1 MLKHKI
7 DNIKRMA
14 AHPSQP
20 LYLTGGADGSVQ
32 LWEWG
37 HPSCVWSPRP
47 PGAFAKVTRVRFS
60 DYGNKFAASDADGN
74 LAMWQLHPAP
84 HQAGHPHASPRPFFM
99 HQCHSKGI
107 SDFVFLGS
115 CSLVATAGHSS
126 ESKNVAIWDTL
137 MPTKKA
143 LVVSWTCHE
152 GGAACVAWA
161 GALGALVSCGR
172 RGDVLVWDLRARAVR
187 HRLHA
192 HHAPIKCVA
201 LSPREDY
208 YAIGAADGDIK
219 VFSLTTHQL
228 LYTFAG
234 EHARSSFFKHIG
246 QGVTQ
251 IHIDNAGR
259 LFSCGADGTMK
270 VRKLPERDS
279 PLPHQPQY

>member
-1 MLKHKI
+1 ML
-7 DNIKRMA
+7 NR
-14 AHPSQP
+14 
-20 LYLTGGADGSVQ
+20 
-32 LWEWG
+32 
-37 HPSCVWSPRP
+37 
-47 PGAFAKVTRVRFS
+47 
-60 DYGNKFAASDADGN
+60 N
-74 LAMWQLHPAP
+74 
-84 HQAGHPHASPRPFFM
+84 
-99 HQCHSKGI
+99 
-107 SDFVFLGS
+107 
-115 CSLVATAGHSS
+115 
-126 ESKNVAIWDTL
+126 
-137 MPTKKA
+137 
-143 LVVSWTCHE
+143 
-152 GGAACVAWA
+152 
-161 GALGALVSCGR
+161 R

-187 HRLHA
+187 HKLHA

-201 LSPREDY
+201 LSPKEDY

-279 PLPHQPQY
+279 PPLHQPHY